1 MMRCGPGDYLVASP
15 TYPLMM
21 KKVLPVFIRLFEPL
35 LNLGHFVAGK
45 NIFTF
50 TDFGCKRLWGHV
62 PDEPPRV
69 LFGHAGD
76 PESLESA
83 TVKAA
88 WLDECGQAGFRLAS
102 YETILGRLS
111 IHQGRV
117 LMTSRPY
124 SLGWMK
130 LLLWDP
136 WEAAHRSHP
145 DIEVINFRSI
155 DNPAFPRE
163 EYERAKAT
171 MPLWRFLMLYEGLFT
186 RPAGLIYSCF
196 DRTRHVCPR
205 FDIPPEWE
213 RVIGLDFGGVN
224 TAAVFF
230 AKERIGRK
238 ETGRLVA
245 YREYKAGD
253 RSAAE
258 HCYHIMRGD
267 PANGIPPEPRI
278 PICAGGSKSEG
289 QWRTEFKG
297 GRTVSGKRIAGLP
310 IHAPPVRIGD
320 RNSIVESGILRVW
333 QAFATNQIVI
343 FDDLHGLLDE
353 LGTYSRE
360 LDDTGEPTEKIQEKE
375 SFHRLDAV
383 RYAISWL
390 NPDKQTPVMK
400 SSPVAHPGRF
410 PPERTVPPIIRE
422 HQPSN
427 LGWVAFP
434 GLKNF

>member
-1 MMRCGPGDYLVASP
+1 
-15 TYPLMM
+15 M
-21 KKVLPVFIRLFEPL
+21 K
-35 LNLGHFVAGK
+35 
-45 NIFTF
+45 
-50 TDFGCKRLWGHV
+50 
-62 PDEPPRV
+62 
-69 LFGHAGD
+69 
-76 PESLESA
+76 
-83 TVKAA
+83 
-88 WLDECGQAGFRLAS
+88 Q
-102 YETILGRLS
+102 
-111 IHQGRV
+111 
-117 LMTSRPY
+117 
-124 SLGWMK
+124 
-130 LLLWDP
+130 LLWDP

-145 DIEVINFRSI
+145 NIEVVNFRSI

-163 EYERAKAT
+163 EYERARQT

-213 RVIGLDFGGVN
+213 RVVGLDFGGVN

-230 AKERIGRK
+230 AKERVERK

-267 PANGIPPEPRI
+267 PAKGIPPEPRI

-297 GRTVSGKRIAGLP
+297 GGTVNGKRIAGLP

-383 RYAISWL
+383 RYVISWL

-410 PPERTVPPIIRE
+410 PPERTLPPIIRE
-422 HQPSN
+422 HRPNSV
-427 LGWVAFP
+427 GWVAFP